1 MRTVSKF
8 CRSTRHLAV
17 LVAALG
23 CLGSAANA
31 DSLARASAASL
42 GGSMTI
48 VEGSLTVVRGSS
60 EILVAGGQ
68 LVVESVKVVGE
79 SVVIV
84 LTGLGE
90 ASRIVLTGAGEALAA
105 SAIGVGQSI
114 AVVSTAAGHVLY
126 RGSEVLAFVPNEIGH
141 SLVHSSYHGE
151 SS

>member
-1 MRTVSKF
+1 
-8 CRSTRHLAV
+8 
-17 LVAALG
+17 
-23 CLGSAANA
+23 
-31 DSLARASAASL
+31 
-42 GGSMTI
+42 MTI
-48 VEGSLTVVRGSS
+48 VEGSLTVVRGTS

-84 LTGLGE
+84 LKGVGE

-114 AVVSTAAGHVLY
+114 TVVSTAAGHVLY
-126 RGSEVLAFVPNEIGH
+126 HGSEVLAFIPNEIGH

-151 SS
+151 S